1 MKIAIID
8 TGISKNEIKDT
19 FDVQHF
25 TIIDN
30 RVIENYREPL
40 DKHGSECF
48 NELKSILKSNEIKI
62 LDFNI
67 LNTKNEL
74 EVDNI
79 ILSIKKAIEKRV
91 DIINISLGTI
101 NFSDELY
108 NICQEAN
115 QNNIVIV
122 AASSHTHTISF
133 PADFDNV
140 ISVSV
145 NNNQHEEVKSVN
157 FSSVSINM
165 RDCIICEGEDKFD
178 FSSSSIASARFTGM
192 LCNEFLKN
200 ILLDKKRLLLKKF
213 NINLINKT
221 ENEPTRKLLVNEYDK
236 ILKNNRIAV
245 VVFPYKKINEIN
257 FEFLPKNIVAYYNFD
272 ENRFYNIKHHRI
284 EKDFDLI
291 LIINTLYYDIE
302 IPRNINENFKNYKI
316 IALGNFTNY
325 NGNHYLNDYKAY
337 KSFNL
342 SILEAPIIAI
352 SSICSELHKIEILS
366 SLLNEF
372 RKDNFKI
379 GSVTNNPIGILE
391 NSDVF
396 YFPVNVKFPDIVYS
410 INRYMYLVEMYR
422 DIDAWLI
429 NIGGGISIINS
440 LNTYNFG
447 KLVDAYLSASNIDIM
462 ILCITPSISVEF
474 LKRQISY
481 LYKNNVEKVF
491 LVLAHKDIN
500 PATVDY
506 RNGIQT
512 YLIDEEKY
520 LLSLNYLRN
529 NIDEE
534 ILTIDDVKNGK
545 LYRNIIDTLS

>member
-1 MKIAIID
+1 M
-8 TGISKNEIKDT
+8 
-19 FDVQHF
+19 
-25 TIIDN
+25 
-30 RVIENYREPL
+30 
-40 DKHGSECF
+40 
-48 NELKSILKSNEIKI
+48 
-62 LDFNI
+62 
-67 LNTKNEL
+67 
-74 EVDNI
+74 
-79 ILSIKKAIEKRV
+79 
-91 DIINISLGTI
+91 
-101 NFSDELY
+101 
-108 NICQEAN
+108 
-115 QNNIVIV
+115 
-122 AASSHTHTISF
+122 
-133 PADFDNV
+133 
-140 ISVSV
+140 
-145 NNNQHEEVKSVN
+145 
-157 FSSVSINM
+157 
-165 RDCIICEGEDKFD
+165 
-178 FSSSSIASARFTGM
+178 
-192 LCNEFLKN
+192 
-200 ILLDKKRLLLKKF
+200 
-213 NINLINKT
+213 
-221 ENEPTRKLLVNEYDK
+221 
-236 ILKNNRIAV
+236 
-245 VVFPYKKINEIN
+245 
-257 FEFLPKNIVAYYNFD
+257 
-272 ENRFYNIKHHRI
+272 
-284 EKDFDLI
+284 
-291 LIINTLYYDIE
+291 
-302 IPRNINENFKNYKI
+302 
-316 IALGNFTNY
+316 
-325 NGNHYLNDYKAY
+325 NDYKAY